1 MKIITK
7 YLKADLRYNFL
18 NKDDLE
24 NEDLTDRPSQRKATT
39 ENENE
44 NISILSLLEE
54 EIMHLSIDKFYIK
67 FGNLDL
73 SADKENIKDRFISF
87 EINRLKLRINTE
99 IFKERNREKSSKKH
113 NPAKADPIFSI
124 RDITLSFSDI
134 TKCVLKNISFEI
146 KKYQNKKESLF
157 DFSIE
162 KIEVKPWLIDKV
174 EKKNQHFFLCPL
186 TNESK
191 EKEGSK
197 EKKKA
202 AVMAV
207 IVKLEIFD
215 SKITRA
221 SLELNPV
228 LISLSTQKTNAILQ
242 TLNVLIEMNKIEY
255 QLYKKYL
262 KKEVLHSLYKTII
275 KNSKLDI
282 HENQNIVSNNAF
294 TLLPNPQKNEK
305 DEPPK
310 IKITFNKIFLILT
323 KNEEV
328 LFFKNNR
335 LKKD

>member
-1 MKIITK
+1 M
-7 YLKADLRYNFL
+7 KADLRYNFL

-24 NEDLTDRPSQRKATT
+24 NEEISDRPSQRKATI

-73 SADKENIKDRFISF
+73 SAEKQNIQRKFISF

-99 IFKERNREKSSKKH
+99 IFKERNREKNSKKH
-113 NPAKADPIFSI
+113 NDSKADPIFSI
-124 RDITLSFSDI
+124 LDITLNFSDI

-146 KKYQNKKESLF
+146 KKYENKKDSLF

-162 KIEVKPWLIDKV
+162 KIEIKPCLFGKE
-174 EKKNQHFFLCPL
+174 EKKNQHFFLCPF
-186 TNESK
+186 THKFK
-191 EKEGSK
+191 ENNS
-197 EKKKA
+197 KKKKKKK
-202 AVMAV
+202 MAV

-215 SKITRA
+215 SKILKS

-242 TLNVLIEMNKIEY
+242 TLNVLMEMNKIEY

-262 KKEVLHSLYKTII
+262 KKEVLHPLYKIII
-275 KNSKLDI
+275 KNSKLEAN
-282 HENQNIVSNNAF
+282 ENQNMVSNNAF
-294 TLLPNPQKNEK
+294 TLVSNTLKSEK
-305 DEPPK
+305 SESPR
-310 IKITFNKIFLILT
+310 ISIAFNKIFLILT

-328 LFFKNNR
+328 FFF
-335 LKKD
+335 